1 MRVPEDLTIMLRPDL
16 MSSALSLHLPSR
28 VTLLTLAAL
37 QPQVHI
43 GMDTDVQLPTTF
55 QCTLN
60 ENNDHRPA
68 CLCDS
73 DPVVVMTQLD
83 SDCPKDTDK

>member
-73 DPVVVMTQLD
+73 DPVVVMKQLD